1 MSNTNNL
8 TRKPENFFLVC
19 LFIVTALDV
28 ISTVYTKNLKI
39 LDMALVV
46 LCVISAFSII
56 GTSLMNAGK
65 DKSLEFGVI
74 AGRYIRLVSI
84 AIGSVI
90 CFLALVLAY
99 SVFKDEMHSVNW
111 IFFTAI
117 LILSSLLVIAFAIIE
132 KLLAAQRSHREECNQ
147 LRRKLATSNQRTAQQ
162 RLQALS
168 YDHAWKKLRDDI
180 AGEEGL
186 SGNDV
191 IHRFRSGIDE
201 YRETLRTKQTN
212 KQNKQSNGI

>member
-117 LILSSLLVIAFAIIE
+117 LILRSLLVIAFGIIE
-132 KLLAAQRSHREECNQ
+132 KLLTAQKSHREE
-147 LRRKLATSNQRTAQQ
+147 SQ
-162 RLQALS
+162 RLSRLISNTNRLNEQALP
-168 YDHAWKKLRDDI
+168 YMYAWKKLCDDI
-180 AGEEGL
+180 TREEVL
-186 SGNDV
+186 SGNEV
-191 IHRFRSGIDE
+191 IHRFRLHLDE
-201 YRETLRTKQTN
+201 NRERLRTKHKNKRNKQTN
-212 KQNKQSNGI
+212 GL

>member
-132 KLLAAQRSHREECNQ
+132 KLLTAQKSHREE
-147 LRRKLATSNQRTAQQ
+147 SQ
-162 RLQALS
+162 RLSRLISNTNRLNEQALP
-168 YDHAWKKLRDDI
+168 YMYAWKKLCDDI
-180 AGEEGL
+180 TREEVL
-186 SGNDV
+186 SGNEV
-191 IHRFRSGIDE
+191 IHRFRLHLDE
-201 YRETLRTKQTN
+201 NRERLRTKHKNKRNKQTN
-212 KQNKQSNGI
+212 GL

>member
-132 KLLAAQRSHREECNQ
+132 KLLTAQKSHREE
-147 LRRKLATSNQRTAQQ
+147 SQ
-162 RLQALS
+162 RLSRLISNTNRLNEQALP
-168 YDHAWKKLRDDI
+168 YMYAWKKLCDDI
-180 AGEEGL
+180 TREEVL
-186 SGNDV
+186 SCNEV
-191 IHRFRSGIDE
+191 IHRFRLHLDE
-201 YRETLRTKQTN
+201 NRERLRTKHKNKRNKQTN
-212 KQNKQSNGI
+212 GL

>member
-132 KLLAAQRSHREECNQ
+132 KLLAAQKSHREECE
-147 LRRKLATSNQRTAQQ
+147 KLHSKLSNSNQRAA
-162 RLQALS
+162 QALP
-168 YDHAWKKLRDDI
+168 YEYAWEKLRDDI

-186 SGNDV
+186 SGNEV
-191 IHRFRSGIDE
+191 IHRFRLGIDE
-201 YRETLRTKQTN
+201 YRERLRTKSTN
-212 KQNKQSNGI
+212 KPNKQTKPNA

>member
-117 LILSSLLVIAFAIIE
+117 LILSSLLVIAFGIIE
-132 KLLAAQRSHREECNQ
+132 KLLTAQKSHREE
-147 LRRKLATSNQRTAQQ
+147 SQ
-162 RLQALS
+162 RLSRLISNTNRLNEQALP
-168 YDHAWKKLRDDI
+168 YMYAWKKLCDDI
-180 AGEEGL
+180 TREEVL
-186 SGNDV
+186 SGNEV
-191 IHRFRSGIDE
+191 IHRFRLHLDE
-201 YRETLRTKQTN
+201 NRERLRTKHKNKRNKQTN
-212 KQNKQSNGI
+212 GL

>member
-132 KLLAAQRSHREECNQ
+132 KLLAAQKSHREE
-147 LRRKLATSNQRTAQQ
+147 SQ
-162 RLQALS
+162 RLSRLISNTNRLNEQALP
-168 YDHAWKKLRDDI
+168 YMYAWKKLCDDI
-180 AGEEGL
+180 TREEVL
-186 SGNDV
+186 SGNEV
-191 IHRFRSGIDE
+191 IHRFRLHLDE
-201 YRETLRTKQTN
+201 NRERLRTKHKNKRNKQTN
-212 KQNKQSNGI
+212 GL